1 MTWPVA
7 DRLRPALAITAALIL
22 AGCAAGD
29 PPVTPAEPTAA
40 LIAQALDTPTAA
52 PSATPSPTATPTE
65 LPPTPSPTPP
75 PTPYGCLEPP
85 DDYARVEVNGY
96 QISRRTL
103 AMLEHAQALYG
114 GEHDLVQAITQGS
127 YHPGVEAS
135 FGTHDGGGAVDLAVR
150 DLQDWHTILTDDLD
164 AIILALRQAGFAAWV
179 REEGDLYEDSPIH
192 IHAIAVGDAD
202 LSDAAREQLAGPAGY
217 FRGYDGLP
225 VDPPQPDRHGGPIVC
240 PWMLRLGY
248 RDLRMPAG

>member
-1 MTWPVA
+1 MP
-7 DRLRPALAITAALIL
+7 
-22 AGCAAGD
+22 
-29 PPVTPAEPTAA
+29 
-40 LIAQALDTPTAA
+40 Q
-52 PSATPSPTATPTE
+52 
-65 LPPTPSPTPP
+65 
-75 PTPYGCLEPP
+75 PTPYGCLEPS
-85 DDYARVEVNGY
+85 DDYTRVEVNGY
-96 QISRRTL
+96 EISQRTL
-103 AMLEHAQALYG
+103 SMLEHAQDLYG
-114 GEHDLVQAITQGS
+114 GDHDLVQAITQGS

-150 DLQDWHTILTDDLD
+150 DLEDWHTILTDDLD

-192 IHAIAVGDAD
+192 IHAIAMGDAD

-225 VDPPQPDRHGGPIVC
+225 VDPPQPDRHDGPVVC

-248 RDLRMPAG
+248 RDLRMTAD